1 MQEAMWSSTQTH
13 KQDFGRIP
21 GRGNY
26 LVNSAESWMWGE
38 LEEPTVGRQQA
49 SPEPRDRSIWAGQL
63 LGPAWEQL
71 WEDQL
76 TQNLMTLYR

>member
-13 KQDFGRIP
+13 EQDFGRIP

-26 LVNSAESWMWGE
+26 LVKGAESRMWGK

-76 TQNLMTLYR
+76 TENLMTLSR